1 MLIRYVTLKL
11 KFKSR
16 FIYTLGFFL
25 SPWLASGFGIPTASA
40 GQDPY
45 RLTALGDSLTAGY
58 GLPGPDSF
66 PNQLQKL
73 LKNKGY
79 NVTVQNAGVS
89 GDTTA
94 GGLARLDWSLGEDV
108 DGVIIELGAN
118 DALRGIAPSSTR
130 TSLENIIIRLKQ
142 RKIDVLLTGMLAPP
156 NLGPDF
162 GKSYNAIF
170 PDLASKYTL
179 VFYPF
184 FLKDVAAIP
193 SLNQSDGIHPTA
205 AGVKIIARNILPKVE
220 ELLRD
225 SDRFRQKNGKPD
237 IE

>member
-1 MLIRYVTLKL
+1 MPIRYVTLKS
-11 KFKSR
+11 KYKSR
-16 FIYTLGFFL
+16 FIYTLRFFSSL
-25 SPWLASGFGIPTASA
+25 WLALAIGVLTASA
-40 GQDPY
+40 ASDQY
-45 RLTALGDSLTAGY
+45 RLVALGDSLTAGY
-58 GLPGPDSF
+58 GLESSDSF
-66 PNQLQKL
+66 PVQLQKL
-73 LKNKGY
+73 LKIKGY

-118 DALRGIAPSSTR
+118 DALRGTSPGSTL
-130 TSLENIIIRLKQ
+130 TSLENIITRLKQ
-142 RKIDVLLTGMLAPP
+142 RNIDVLLTGMLAPP
-156 NLGPDF
+156 NLGPDY

-170 PDLASKYTL
+170 PDLAIKYNL

-205 AGVKIIARNILPKVE
+205 EGVRIITRNIFPKVE
-220 ELLRD
+220 ELLNN
-225 SDRFRQKNGKPD
+225 SDRYRRKKQ
-237 IE
+237 

>member
-1 MLIRYVTLKL
+1 MFIRYVTLKL

-16 FIYTLGFFL
+16 FIYSLGFFSCL
-25 SPWLASGFGIPTASA
+25 WLGSGLGIMTASA
-40 GQDPY
+40 SQNTY
-45 RLTALGDSLTAGY
+45 QLAALGDSLTAGY
-58 GLPGPDSF
+58 GLKGSNSF
-66 PNQLQKL
+66 PVQLQKML
-73 LKNKGY
+73 RNKGY

-89 GDTTA
+89 GDTAA
-94 GGLARLDWSLGEDV
+94 GGLARLDWSLGENV

-118 DALRGIAPSSTR
+118 DALRAISPNSTR

-156 NLGPDF
+156 NLGPDY

-170 PDLASKYTL
+170 PDLAKKYNL

-205 AGVKIIARNILPKVE
+205 AGVEIIVRNILPKVE
-220 ELLRD
+220 ELLNN
-225 SDRFRQKNGKPD
+225 SDRFRQKKP
-237 IE
+237 

>member
-1 MLIRYVTLKL
+1 LAVG
-11 KFKSR
+11 
-16 FIYTLGFFL
+16 LGV
-25 SPWLASGFGIPTASA
+25 AVASA
-40 GQDPY
+40 DQHSY
-45 RLTALGDSLTAGY
+45 RLAALGDSLTAGY
-58 GLPGPDSF
+58 GLVAPDSF
-66 PNQLQKL
+66 PAQLQKL

-79 NVTVQNAGVS
+79 NVIVQNAGVS
-89 GDTTA
+89 GDTAA

-118 DALRGIAPSSTR
+118 DALRGISPGSTR

-156 NLGPDF
+156 NLGPDY
-162 GKSYNAIF
+162 GNSYNAIF
-170 PDLASKYTL
+170 PDLAKKYNL

-205 AGVKIIARNILPKVE
+205 AGVKIIVRNILPEVE
-220 ELLRD
+220 ELLNN

-237 IE
+237 TG